1 MRKVFVIARRE
12 YLAHVATKAFIISLV
27 LVPILAVGGIFVQK
41 LVKDRSESGE
51 KTMLVLDGTGELL
64 PLLQIAAKEYNERDT
79 IDKKTGKQNSSR
91 YILEAGPSGEVTDEV
106 RLELSERVRKND
118 VFAFVEIPADLLTAP
133 AGQFREMSFFAEKL
147 DVGWARRWF
156 ERMLQRAV
164 IVQRLRK
171 SGVDPAAVAQSQV
184 AMRLEGM
191 SLYKRAKDGHIDKGE
206 VSERELKIFV
216 PMGVMMIM
224 FMAVMLSQYM
234 LQSTIEEKQQRI
246 AEVLLGSVSTF
257 QLMAGKLLAN
267 LAVSLTV
274 VFCYLTGGLI
284 VAAYYDAV
292 KEVPFHLIGWFLAFQ
307 ALAVLLYGSI
317 FGAVGA
323 SCSELKDAQGL
334 LMPVMIVLMMP
345 MFVWFAVLDEPNG
358 GLATT
363 LSLIPTMTPMLMP
376 FRMSISPLI
385 PVWQPIAGIIGV
397 LVLAT
402 FCVFAAGRVFRIG
415 ILSQGKAPKLKEL
428 IGWVVRG

>member
-27 LVPILAVGGIFVQK
+27 LVPILAVGGIVVQK
-41 LVKDRSESGE
+41 FVKDRSETGD

-64 PLLQIAAKEYNERDT
+64 PLLQAATEEYNQRDT
-79 IDKKTGKQNSSR
+79 IDKKTGKQTSAR
-91 YILEAGPSGEVTDEV
+91 YHLESGPSGQVTDEL
-106 RLELSERVRKND
+106 RLELSDRVRKNE

-133 AGQFREMSFFAEKL
+133 VGQYREMPFFAEKL

-171 SGVDPAAVAQSQV
+171 AGVDPAAVAQSQV
-184 AMRLEGM
+184 PVRLEGM
-191 SLYKRAKDGHIDKGE
+191 TLYKRAKDGHIDKGE
-206 VSERELKIFV
+206 VSERELKIFM

-246 AEVLLGSVSTF
+246 AEVLLGSVSTV
-257 QLMAGKLLAN
+257 QLMAGKLIAN
-267 LAVSLTV
+267 LGVSLTV
-274 VFCYLTGGLI
+274 VCCYLLGGLV
-284 VAAYYDAV
+284 VATYYDVV
-292 KEVPFHLIGWFLAFQ
+292 KDVPFHLIGWFLAFQ
-307 ALAVLLYGSI
+307 VLAVLLYGSI
-317 FGAVGA
+317 FAAVGA

-334 LMPVMIVLMMP
+334 LMPVMIVIMMP
-345 MFVWFAVLDEPNG
+345 MFLWFAVFDEPNG
-358 GLATT
+358 GLAIG
-363 LSLIPTMTPMLMP
+363 LSLVPTMTPMLMP

-385 PVWQPIAGIIGV
+385 PIWQPIAGMAGV
-397 LVLAT
+397 LIVAA
-402 FCVFAAGRVFRIG
+402 FCVFAAGRIFRIG
-415 ILSQGKAPKLKEL
+415 ILAQGKAPKMKEL
-428 IGWVVRG
+428 MGWVIKG